1 MVTCEPAVF
10 TVLQHARQGDVTD
23 PKPIMEALDK
33 LSDSV
38 PVATPPPEL
47 ARFLRLENT
56 GKTEQFPLPIS
67 LPTCFLL
74 SQLRWSFPWELPQQQ
89 PRWQLLQKSI
99 PLQNKELYP
108 TGVLSGSKNVG
119 LALRYGDLE
128 KYNLIYRKVFKR
140 ILRLHFGICC
150 ICCVL
155 ASYLGQIPG
164 TAEVLE
170 YFYFRFR
177 QNWHFIP

>member
-56 GKTEQFPLPIS
+56 GKTEQFPLPKPANVFPLVPVEVELS
-67 LPTCFLL
+67 L
-74 SQLRWSFPWELPQQQ
+74 
-89 PRWQLLQKSI
+89 
-99 PLQNKELYP
+99 
-108 TGVLSGSKNVG
+108 
-119 LALRYGDLE
+119 
-128 KYNLIYRKVFKR
+128 
-140 ILRLHFGICC
+140 GITP
-150 ICCVL
+150 
-155 ASYLGQIPG
+155 AA
-164 TAEVLE
+164 AEVAAASKI
-170 YFYFRFR
+170 
-177 QNWHFIP
+177 NPTSK